1 LYLLGACESRLN
13 ALTPAVEHLAAA
25 VALAPDNADY
35 QSAYGNACLRHAN
48 KTRSLALTKRG
59 LAALQR
65 AVELAPDC
73 LEAREGLYGFYD
85 RAPWFVGGDSAKA
98 AAQLAEIERID
109 PGRALALRVGHQL
122 HRKAYAEAFALC
134 EAALRADPRDAAA
147 LFALGQTAAQS
158 GERLDRGAEA
168 LETCLALP
176 EKTAGLDRAEVRYRL
191 AQIRWRQGN
200 PAAARAE
207 AQAAL
212 ALSPDHVGAKTLLAQ
227 VP

>member
-1 LYLLGACESRLN
+1 MAAMNALIIGLFAGPWVIRRLRALKIGQPVRGYAMETHLSKTGTPTMGGVLILLSIALSTRVEVTVKREGQVYEMAFENGDKASELAITGTCGRRTTGTRVRFWPDASYFDSPKFSVSRL
-13 ALTPAVEHLAAA
+13 VHL
-25 VALAPDNADY
+25 L
-35 QSAYGNACLRHAN
+35 
-48 KTRSLALTKRG
+48 K
-59 LAALQR
+59 
-65 AVELAPDC
+65 
-73 LEAREGLYGFYD
+73 
-85 RAPWFVGGDSAKA
+85 AKA
-98 AAQLAEIERID
+98 VLC
-109 PGRALALRVGHQL
+109 PGLTISFED
-122 HRKAYAEAFALC
+122 K
-134 EAALRADPRDAAA
+134 
-147 LFALGQTAAQS
+147 QS
-158 GERLDRGAEA
+158 GERLDRGGEA